1 MTKTSGD
8 DRIGRAAIGIV
19 PEEFTEENY
28 EEWKRCLEHYLVG
41 HGLWGVVSGEEKD
54 PINDER
60 QEYGEEKKQEH
71 EEWKKKNA
79 LALHAIQLS
88 CGTGTYVKLK
98 EAHTSAVVAW
108 KHLVEK
114 LRPKKIF
121 AKGDCEDE
129 SSRVE
134 EEEGDPEDE
143 RSRVEEEGPK
153 EYRRYRPLYIA
164 IATGDFDRTKSLLD
178 EDPGAVR
185 AIISSHRGTALQFAI
200 VNGHMKIAK
209 ELLRRME
216 QADLEMVNDNGCTA
230 LTFAAIRGVTKLAKK
245 IVKKNGRLLIKEND
259 GLDGQLPVI
268 VAALYGQKHMVD
280 YLYSETPRE
289 LFRPEVGENG
299 ATLLNSLITA
309 EMYDVALMLL
319 RRYPKLGVAPDHNG
333 DYALQLLAHKP
344 SAFPSGTK
352 LVSWKRWIYSCLMEH
367 SPLGSPTDSAKDDQT
382 TKASMIGDHS
392 IEITDDETN
401 LTGNRGLQ
409 ITSFVL
415 KVLHGLGWSI
425 LSCLGLCHDRKLIHK
440 DAIELLKLIFEEIRE
455 LSMKDLEK
463 MDIMKI
469 LYDAI
474 EQGIIEF
481 VDKSFRYKTAI
492 IYKRDGK
499 GRTIFSHAILLRQE
513 KIYSFLNALEARKS
527 ILARRRDFFGNN
539 LLHLAAKL
547 SPLSQLDKISG
558 AALQM
563 QREIQWYKEVESIV
577 QPRMKEQRNAY
588 NKTPSELFTE
598 EHKVLAKEGERW
610 MKNTAGSSMIVGT
623 LIAAVMFTTA
633 FTVPGGNDSKTGL
646 PVMLETQSKAFL
658 IFMAS
663 NALSLFTSSTSILM
677 FLGILTARYAEGD
690 FLKSLPTKLIFG
702 ITCLFVSIVTM
713 MASFGTAL
721 YLMLIK
727 QVAWISYPIIAFSVI
742 PIALYSLLQF
752 PLLVEMIS
760 RTYGHGIFQKPKKK
774 LYSFATDTTTSI

>member
-1 MTKTSGD
+1 MTKVSGD

-19 PEEFTEENY
+19 PEELTEENY

-41 HGLWGVVSGEEKD
+41 HGLWGVVSGGEKD

-98 EAHTSAVVAW
+98 EAHTSAEVAW
-108 KHLVEK
+108 KHLVVK
-114 LRPKKIF
+114 LKPNKIF
-121 AKGDCEDE
+121 AKGDPEDE

-134 EEEGDPEDE
+134 EE
-143 RSRVEEEGPK
+143 GPK
-153 EYRRYRPLYIA
+153 DLRYRPLYIA
-164 IATGDFDRTKSLLD
+164 IATGDFDGTKSLLD
-178 EDPGAVR
+178 RDPGAVR

-200 VNGHMKIAK
+200 LNGHMKIAK
-209 ELLRRME
+209 ELLRRM
-216 QADLEMVNDNGCTA
+216 QPADLNMANDNGCTA
-230 LTFAAIRGVTKLAKK
+230 LTFAAIRGVTRLAKT
-245 IVKKNGRLLIKEND
+245 IVEKNDGLLIKESD
-259 GLDGQLPVI
+259 LIDGQLPVI

-280 YLYSETPRE
+280 YLYSVTPIE
-289 LFRPEVGENG
+289 LFRPEEGKNG

-319 RRYPKLGVAPDHNG
+319 RRYPKLGVTPDRNG

-352 LVSWKRWIYSCLMEH
+352 LVSWKRWIHSCLMEH
-367 SPLGSPTDSAKDDQT
+367 SPWGSPADSAKDDQT
-382 TKASMIGDHS
+382 TKASMIEDHS

-415 KVLHGLGWSI
+415 KVLHGLGWRI
-425 LSCLGLCHDRKLIHK
+425 LSCLGLCHDRKLVHK
-440 DAIELLKLIFEEIRE
+440 DAIELLKLIFKEIWK
-455 LSMKDLEK
+455 LSRKDLEEI
-463 MDIMKI
+463 DIMKI

-481 VDKSFRYKTAI
+481 VEKSFKYKTTI

-513 KIYSFLNALEARKS
+513 KIYSFLNALETRKS
-527 ILARRRDFFGNN
+527 ILACRHDFFGNN

-563 QREIQWYKEVESIV
+563 QKEIQWFKEVESIV

-721 YLMLIK
+721 YLMLIT
-727 QVAWISYPIIAFSVI
+727 QVAWISYPIMVFSVI

-760 RTYGHGIFQKPKKK
+760 RTYGHGIFEKPKKK
-774 LYSFATDTTTSI
+774 LYSFETDTTTTI

>member
-1 MTKTSGD
+1 MTKVSGD
-8 DRIGRAAIGIV
+8 DSIGRAAIGIV
-19 PEEFTEENY
+19 PEELTEENY
-28 EEWKRCLEHYLVG
+28 QEWKRCLEHYLVG

-60 QEYGEEKKQEH
+60 QEYGEEKNQEH

-88 CGTGTYVKLK
+88 CGPGTYVKLK
-98 EAHTSAVVAW
+98 EAHTSAEVAW
-108 KHLVEK
+108 KHLVERLK
-114 LRPKKIF
+114 PHRIW
-121 AKGDCEDE
+121 A
-129 SSRVE
+129 
-134 EEEGDPEDE
+134 EGDPEDE
-143 RSRVEEEGPK
+143 SSRVEEEGPK
-153 EYRRYRPLYIA
+153 EYVRYRPLYIA

-178 EDPGAVR
+178 QDPDAVR
-185 AIISSHRGTALQFAI
+185 AIITSHGETPLPFAI
-200 VNGHMKIAK
+200 LNGQMKIAK

-216 QADLEMVNDNGCTA
+216 QADLEMINDYGCTA
-230 LTFAAIRGVTKLAKK
+230 LTFAAISGEKKLARA
-245 IVKKNGRLLIKEND
+245 IVEKNGSLLSKENKLD
-259 GLDGQLPVI
+259 DGQIPVI
-268 VAALYGQKHMVD
+268 VAALYGQKHMVN
-280 YLYSETPRE
+280 YLYSVTPKE
-289 LFRPEVGENG
+289 LFSPEVGKDG
-299 ATLLNSLITA
+299 ATLINSLIRA
-309 EMYDVALMLL
+309 EMYDVASMLL
-319 RRYPKLGVAPDHNG
+319 QQYPKLGVTPDKNG
-333 DYALQLLAHKP
+333 YYALQLLAHKP

-352 LVSWKRWIYSCLMEH
+352 LVFWKRWIHSCLMGH
-367 SPLGSPTDSAKDDQT
+367 SLWRSLTDSAKDDQT

-392 IEITDDETN
+392 IEIHHSSDGETN

-425 LSCLGLCHDRKLIHK
+425 LSCLGLCHDRKVIHK
-440 DAIELLKLIFEEIRE
+440 DANELLTLIFKEIE
-455 LSMKDLEK
+455 TLSMKDLEE

-481 VDKSFRYKTAI
+481 VDKIFKYRTGI
-492 IYKRDGK
+492 IYKRDEK
-499 GRTIFSHAILLRQE
+499 GRTIFSHAIVLRQD
-513 KIYSFLNALEARKS
+513 KIYSLLNALGTRKS
-527 ILARRRDFFGNN
+527 ILARRHDFFGNN

-547 SPLSQLDKISG
+547 SPLSRLDKISG

-563 QREIQWYKEVESIV
+563 QREIRWVKEVESIV
-577 QPRMKEQRNAY
+577 QPRMKEERNAY

-633 FTVPGGNDSKTGL
+633 FTVPGGNDNKTGL
-646 PVMLETQSKAFL
+646 PVMLETQQKAFL

-663 NALSLFTSSTSILM
+663 NALSMFTSSTSILM

-727 QVAWISYPIIAFSVI
+727 QVAWISYPIIVFSVV

-760 RTYGHGIFQKPKKK
+760 RTYGHGIFEKPKKK
-774 LYSFATDTTTSI
+774 LYSFETDTTTGI

>member
-1 MTKTSGD
+1 M
-8 DRIGRAAIGIV
+8 
-19 PEEFTEENY
+19 FT
-28 EEWKRCLEHYLVG
+28 
-41 HGLWGVVSGEEKD
+41 
-54 PINDER
+54 
-60 QEYGEEKKQEH
+60 
-71 EEWKKKNA
+71 
-79 LALHAIQLS
+79 
-88 CGTGTYVKLK
+88 
-98 EAHTSAVVAW
+98 
-108 KHLVEK
+108 
-114 LRPKKIF
+114 
-121 AKGDCEDE
+121 
-129 SSRVE
+129 
-134 EEEGDPEDE
+134 
-143 RSRVEEEGPK
+143 GPK
-153 EYRRYRPLYIA
+153 DLRYRPLYIA
-164 IATGDFDRTKSLLD
+164 IATGDFDGTKSLLD
-178 EDPGAVR
+178 QDPGAVR

-200 VNGHMKIAK
+200 LNGHMKIAK
-209 ELLRRME
+209 ELLRRM
-216 QADLEMVNDNGCTA
+216 QPADLNMANDNGCTA
-230 LTFAAIRGVTKLAKK
+230 LTFAAIRGVTKLAKT
-245 IVKKNGRLLIKEND
+245 IVEKNDGLLIKEND

-280 YLYSETPRE
+280 YLYSVTPRE
-289 LFRPEVGENG
+289 LFRPEEGKNG

-319 RRYPKLGVAPDHNG
+319 RRYPKLGVTPDHNG

-352 LVSWKRWIYSCLMEH
+352 LVSWKRWIHSCLMEH
-367 SPLGSPTDSAKDDQT
+367 SPWGSPADSAKDDQT
-382 TKASMIGDHS
+382 TKASMIEDHS
-392 IEITDDETN
+392 IEITDDEAN

-409 ITSFVL
+409 ITSFVR

-425 LSCLGLCHDRKLIHK
+425 LSCLGLYHDRKLIHK
-440 DAIELLKLIFEEIRE
+440 DAIELRKLIFEEIRE

-481 VDKSFRYKTAI
+481 VENSFTYKTTI

-513 KIYSFLNALEARKS
+513 KIYSFLNALETRKS
-527 ILARRRDFFGNN
+527 ILARRGDFFGNN

-563 QREIQWYKEVESIV
+563 QKEIQWYKEVESIV

-663 NALSLFTSSTSILM
+663 NALSMFTSSTSILM
-677 FLGILTARYAEGD
+677 FLGILTARYAERD

-727 QVAWISYPIIAFSVI
+727 QVAWISYPIIVFSVV

-760 RTYGHGIFQKPKKK
+760 RTYGQGIFEKPKKK

>member
-1 MTKTSGD
+1 MTKVSGD
-8 DRIGRAAIGIV
+8 DSIGRAAIGIV
-19 PEEFTEENY
+19 PEELTEENY
-28 EEWKRCLEHYLVG
+28 QEWKRCLEHYLVG

-60 QEYGEEKKQEH
+60 QEYGEEKNQEH

-88 CGTGTYVKLK
+88 CGPGTYVKLK
-98 EAHTSAVVAW
+98 EAHTSAEVAW
-108 KHLVEK
+108 KHLVERLK
-114 LRPKKIF
+114 PHRIW
-121 AKGDCEDE
+121 AEGDPEDE

-134 EEEGDPEDE
+134 EE
-143 RSRVEEEGPK
+143 
-153 EYRRYRPLYIA
+153 
-164 IATGDFDRTKSLLD
+164 
-178 EDPGAVR
+178 
-185 AIISSHRGTALQFAI
+185 
-200 VNGHMKIAK
+200 
-209 ELLRRME
+209 
-216 QADLEMVNDNGCTA
+216 
-230 LTFAAIRGVTKLAKK
+230 
-245 IVKKNGRLLIKEND
+245 
-259 GLDGQLPVI
+259 
-268 VAALYGQKHMVD
+268 
-280 YLYSETPRE
+280 
-289 LFRPEVGENG
+289 
-299 ATLLNSLITA
+299 
-309 EMYDVALMLL
+309 DVASMLL
-319 RRYPKLGVAPDHNG
+319 QQYPKLGVTPDKNG
-333 DYALQLLAHKP
+333 YYALQLLAHKP

-352 LVSWKRWIYSCLMEH
+352 LVFWKRWIHSCLMGH
-367 SPLGSPTDSAKDDQT
+367 SLWRSLTDSAKDDQT

-392 IEITDDETN
+392 IEIHHSSDGETN

-425 LSCLGLCHDRKLIHK
+425 LSCLGLCHDRKVIHK
-440 DAIELLKLIFEEIRE
+440 DANELLTLIFKEIE
-455 LSMKDLEK
+455 TLSMKDLEE

-481 VDKSFRYKTAI
+481 VDKIFKYRTGI
-492 IYKRDGK
+492 IYKRDEK
-499 GRTIFSHAILLRQE
+499 GRTIFSHAIVLRQD
-513 KIYSFLNALEARKS
+513 KIYSLLNALGTRKS
-527 ILARRRDFFGNN
+527 ILARRHDFFGNN

-547 SPLSQLDKISG
+547 SPLSRLDKISG

-563 QREIQWYKEVESIV
+563 QREIRWFKEVESIV
-577 QPRMKEQRNAY
+577 QPRMKEERNAY

-633 FTVPGGNDSKTGL
+633 FTVPGGNDNKTGL
-646 PVMLETQSKAFL
+646 PVMLETQQKAFL

-663 NALSLFTSSTSILM
+663 NALSMFTSSTSILM

-727 QVAWISYPIIAFSVI
+727 QVAWISYPIIVFSVV

-760 RTYGHGIFQKPKKK
+760 RTYGHGIFEKPKKK
-774 LYSFATDTTTSI
+774 LYSFETDTTTGI

>member
-1 MTKTSGD
+1 MTKVSGD

-41 HGLWGVVSGEEKD
+41 HGLWGVVSGGEKD

-98 EAHTSAVVAW
+98 EAHTSAEVAW

-114 LRPKKIF
+114 LKPYKIF
-121 AKGDCEDE
+121 AKGDREDE

-134 EEEGDPEDE
+134 EKEGDPEDE

-153 EYRRYRPLYIA
+153 DLRYRPLYIA
-164 IATGDFDRTKSLLD
+164 IATGDFDGTKSLLD
-178 EDPGAVR
+178 QDPGAVR

-200 VNGHMKIAK
+200 LNGHMKIAK
-209 ELLRRME
+209 ELLRRM
-216 QADLEMVNDNGCTA
+216 QPADLNMANDNGCTA
-230 LTFAAIRGVTKLAKK
+230 LTFAAIRGVTKLAKT
-245 IVKKNGRLLIKEND
+245 IVEKNDGLLIKEND

-280 YLYSETPRE
+280 YLYSVTPRE
-289 LFRPEVGENG
+289 LFRPEEGKNG

-319 RRYPKLGVAPDHNG
+319 RRYPKLGVTPDHNG

-352 LVSWKRWIYSCLMEH
+352 LVSWKRWIHSCLMEH
-367 SPLGSPTDSAKDDQT
+367 SPWGSPADSAKDDQT
-382 TKASMIGDHS
+382 TKASMIEDHS
-392 IEITDDETN
+392 IEITDDEAN

-409 ITSFVL
+409 ITSFVR

-425 LSCLGLCHDRKLIHK
+425 LSCLGLYHDRKLIHK
-440 DAIELLKLIFEEIRE
+440 DAIELRKLIFEEIRE

-481 VDKSFRYKTAI
+481 VENSFTYKTTI

-513 KIYSFLNALEARKS
+513 KIYSFLNALETRKS
-527 ILARRRDFFGNN
+527 ILARRGDFFGNN

-563 QREIQWYKEVESIV
+563 QKEIQWYKEVESIV

-663 NALSLFTSSTSILM
+663 NALSMFTSSTSILM
-677 FLGILTARYAEGD
+677 FLGILTARYAERD

-727 QVAWISYPIIAFSVI
+727 QVAWISYPIIVFSVV

-760 RTYGHGIFQKPKKK
+760 RTYGQGIFEKPKKK

>member
-121 AKGDCEDE
+121 AKGDREDE
-129 SSRVE
+129 S
-134 EEEGDPEDE
+134 
-143 RSRVEEEGPK
+143 SRVEEEGPK

-178 EDPGAVR
+178 QDPGAVR

-245 IVKKNGRLLIKEND
+245 IVEKNDGLLIKEND

-280 YLYSETPRE
+280 YLYSETPRG
-289 LFRPEVGENG
+289 LFRPGVGENG

-309 EMYDVALMLL
+309 EMYGKIVDVRGNIPICIKPFFNICAPNPFLIATDVASMLL
-319 RRYPKLGVAPDHNG
+319 RQYRKLGVTPDHNG

-352 LVSWKRWIYSCLMEH
+352 LVFWKRWIHSCLMGD

-392 IEITDDETN
+392 IEITDHETN

-409 ITSFVL
+409 ITSF
-415 KVLHGLGWSI
+415 
-425 LSCLGLCHDRKLIHK
+425 
-440 DAIELLKLIFEEIRE
+440 
-455 LSMKDLEK
+455 
-463 MDIMKI
+463 
-469 LYDAI
+469 
-474 EQGIIEF
+474 
-481 VDKSFRYKTAI
+481 
-492 IYKRDGK
+492 
-499 GRTIFSHAILLRQE
+499 
-513 KIYSFLNALEARKS
+513 AR
-527 ILARRRDFFGNN
+527 
-539 LLHLAAKL
+539 
-547 SPLSQLDKISG
+547 
-558 AALQM
+558 
-563 QREIQWYKEVESIV
+563 
-577 QPRMKEQRNAY
+577 
-588 NKTPSELFTE
+588 
-598 EHKVLAKEGERW
+598 
-610 MKNTAGSSMIVGT
+610 
-623 LIAAVMFTTA
+623 
-633 FTVPGGNDSKTGL
+633 
-646 PVMLETQSKAFL
+646 
-658 IFMAS
+658 
-663 NALSLFTSSTSILM
+663 
-677 FLGILTARYAEGD
+677 
-690 FLKSLPTKLIFG
+690 
-702 ITCLFVSIVTM
+702 
-713 MASFGTAL
+713 
-721 YLMLIK
+721 
-727 QVAWISYPIIAFSVI
+727 
-742 PIALYSLLQF
+742 
-752 PLLVEMIS
+752 
-760 RTYGHGIFQKPKKK
+760 
-774 LYSFATDTTTSI
+774 

>member
-54 PINDER
+54 PTNDER

-88 CGTGTYVKLK
+88 CGTGTHVKLK
-98 EAHTSAVVAW
+98 EAHTSAEVAW
-108 KHLVEK
+108 KHLVVK
-114 LRPKKIF
+114 LKPNKIF
-121 AKGDCEDE
+121 TKGE
-129 SSRVE
+129 SGRVE

-143 RSRVEEEGPK
+143 SSRVEEEGSK
-153 EYRRYRPLYIA
+153 EYRRYRSLYIA
-164 IATGDFDRTKSLLD
+164 IGKDDFHLTKSLLD
-178 EDPGAVR
+178 RDPGAVR

-200 VNGHMKIAK
+200 LNGQMKIAK
-209 ELLRRME
+209 ELLSRME
-216 QADLEMVNDNGCTA
+216 PADLDMINDNGCTA
-230 LTFAAIRGVTKLAKK
+230 LTFAAIRGVKELAKK
-245 IVKKNGRLLIKEND
+245 IVEKNDRLLIQEND
-259 GLDGQLPVI
+259 RLDGQLPVI
-268 VAALYGQKHMVD
+268 VAALYGKKHMVD
-280 YLYSETPRE
+280 YLYSVTPKE
-289 LFRPEVGENG
+289 LFRPEEGKKG
-299 ATLLNSLITA
+299 ATLLNSLIRA

-319 RRYPKLGVAPDHNG
+319 RRHPKLGVAPDHNG

-344 SAFPSGTK
+344 SAFRSGTK

-392 IEITDDETN
+392 IEIHHSSDGEMN

-409 ITSFVL
+409 ITSFVR

-425 LSCLGLCHDRKLIHK
+425 LSCLGLYHDRKLIHK
-440 DAIELLKLIFEEIRE
+440 DAIQLLKLIFEEIRE
-455 LSMKDLEK
+455 LSMEDLEK

-481 VDKSFRYKTAI
+481 VEKSFKYKTTI

-563 QREIQWYKEVESIV
+563 QKEIQWYKEVESIV

-663 NALSLFTSSTSILM
+663 NALSMFTSSTSILM
-677 FLGILTARYAEGD
+677 FLGILTARYAERD

-727 QVAWISYPIIAFSVI
+727 QVAWISYPIIVFSVV

-760 RTYGHGIFQKPKKK
+760 RTYGQGIFEKPKKK